1 MTAAL
6 PFVEWAALYGL
17 TALDVT
23 YSCYRDGTGGHWE
36 VYAYGPRPNR
46 HRTWTGATLDEALT
60 AAEAALE
67 RSAAEAEMRGEG
79 RHEYHRDIPQSEA

>member
-1 MTAAL
+1 MTPDGRAAL
-6 PFVEWAALYGL
+6 PFVEWARLYGL

-23 YSCYRDGTGGHWE
+23 YSCYRDETGGHWE

-60 AAEAALE
+60 AAEAAL
-67 RSAAEAEMRGEG
+67 MGEG
-79 RHEYHRDIPQSEA
+79 RHEYHRDIGPGGGR

>member
-6 PFVEWAALYGL
+6 PFVEWARLYGL

-60 AAEAALE
+60 AAEAAL
-67 RSAAEAEMRGEG
+67 MGEG

>member
-6 PFVEWAALYGL
+6 PFVEWARLYGL
-17 TALDVT
+17 AALDVT

-60 AAEAALE
+60 AAEVAL
-67 RSAAEAEMRGEG
+67 MGEG
-79 RHEYHRDIPQSEA
+79 RHEYHRDIEPGGADDRRH

>member
-6 PFVEWAALYGL
+6 PFVEWARLYGL

-60 AAEAALE
+60 AAEAAL
-67 RSAAEAEMRGEG
+67 MGEG
-79 RHEYHRDIPQSEA
+79 RHEYHRDIEPGGGR